1 MKGYL
6 DDIEALAIA
15 NTDFRRVLYT
25 AEHSQLVLMSLG
37 QFEDIG
43 DETHTVDQFFRI
55 ESGSG
60 AAELKGHRTPVHA
73 GSAVLVP
80 AGTRHN
86 IINTGS
92 TALKLYTIYSP
103 PQHKDLVV
111 HHTKNDANLDLEH
124 FAGTTSE

>member
-25 AEHSQLVLMSLG
+25 AEHSQLVLMSLQ

-43 DETHTVDQFFRI
+43 DEVHTVDQFFRI

-60 AAELKGHRTPVHA
+60 AAELNGHRTPVHA

-86 IINTGS
+86 IINTS
-92 TALKLYTIYSP
+92 SSALKLYTIYSP
-103 PQHKDLVV
+103 PQHKDHVV
-111 HHTKNDANLDLEH
+111 HRTKNDANLDLEH
-124 FAGTTSE
+124 FAGRTSE